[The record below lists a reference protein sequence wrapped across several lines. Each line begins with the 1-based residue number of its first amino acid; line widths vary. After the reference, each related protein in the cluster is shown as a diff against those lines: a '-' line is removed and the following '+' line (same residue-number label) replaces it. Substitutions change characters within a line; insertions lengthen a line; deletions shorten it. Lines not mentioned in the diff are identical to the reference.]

1 MTILAGVDLSYTSP
15 AICIF
20 NEDEDAKYENLKFYG
35 MKEDKTRNSAKGTG
49 VYGNI
54 QIDLQRKWTC
64 AEERYGLIRD
74 WAGVILKLHRVE
86 RVQLEG
92 YAMGIRAG
100 LVFNIAENTSLLK
113 QYMYLNGIEFDTP
126 SPSHVKKNFG
136 LKGNAKK
143 PEMIARFHQLF
154 PHVQLDKQLGIKAEA
169 KPIDDIVDAFAN
181 LVTYPSIAERFLK

>member
-1 MTILAGVDLSYTSP
+1 MIIAGIDLSYTSP
-15 AICIF
+15 AICIY
-20 NEDEDAKYENLKFYG
+20 NDADAPTYENLSFYG

-54 QIDLQRKWTC
+54 QIDLQPKWTC

-74 WAGVILKLHRVE
+74 WAGLILKRHSVT

-143 PEMIARFHQLF
+143 PEMIARFHQIF

-169 KPIDDIVDAFAN
+169 KPIDDLVDAFAN
-181 LVTYPSIAERFLK
+181 LVTHPSLTNRFL